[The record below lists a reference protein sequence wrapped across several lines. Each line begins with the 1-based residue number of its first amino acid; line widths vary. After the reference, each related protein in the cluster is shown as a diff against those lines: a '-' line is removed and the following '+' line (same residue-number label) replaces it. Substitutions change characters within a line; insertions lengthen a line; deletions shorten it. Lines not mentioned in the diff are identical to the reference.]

1 MGQEVESTKGA
12 PMSEPD
18 LARFVRPNLT
28 EARIAWLWGRVDARS
43 RPSRMRRRLL
53 PAVAV
58 AACCAGLLVAM
69 TRGRSKQPPNSME
82 GAVVESGAI
91 TLADGSRVVLADGGR
106 VRIVTVREDTVELA
120 LEVGAIDL
128 AVMHSRRLLVVHT
141 PRYDIVDLGT
151 RFRVMLDAQGGT
163 HVDVSE
169 GTVEVRCR
177 DGSERT
183 RLLGAGESWSNAQT
197 SVVASAVAVVR
208 EAPRPVSETPA
219 AAPIVRESSPGPK
232 ELLETAESAR
242 LAGQLRSAAEAF
254 DTLRHRFRADSRA
267 ALAAFELGRLRLD
280 SLDDAPGA
288 VDALNDAIRLSPRGP
303 LREDAE
309 ARRVEALA
317 AERSPD
323 CSAARDAFLARYP
336 HSAHASGVAGR
347 CVLE

>member
-1 MGQEVESTKGA
+1 
-12 PMSEPD
+12 MSEPD
-18 LARFVRPNLT
+18 LARFVKPNLT

-43 RPSRMRRRLL
+43 RPSRIRRRLL
-53 PAVAV
+53 PAFAV
-58 AACCAGLLVAM
+58 VACCAGLLAAM
-69 TRGRSKQPPNSME
+69 ARGRSKQLPNSME

-106 VRIVTVREDTVELA
+106 VRILTVREGTVELA

-183 RLLGAGESWSNAQT
+183 RLLGAGESWSNAQSSVAPSAMAT
-197 SVVASAVAVVR
+197 STEA
-208 EAPRPVSETPA
+208 APRPLSEPPA
-219 AAPIVRESSPGPK
+219 AAPIVREVSPGPK

-254 DTLRHRFRADSRA
+254 DTLRHHFRADSRA